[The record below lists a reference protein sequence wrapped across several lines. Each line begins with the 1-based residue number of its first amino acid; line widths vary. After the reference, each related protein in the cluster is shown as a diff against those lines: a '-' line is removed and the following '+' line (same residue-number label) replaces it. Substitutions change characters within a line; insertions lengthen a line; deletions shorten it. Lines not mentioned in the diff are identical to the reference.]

1 MTKDEHNALYW
12 AANKD
17 TINAARRVKYNQKAA
32 KRMVAKLIAKGIS
45 EAEAIAD
52 AAYKYQIDVEELRNA
67 TT

>member
-17 TINAARRVKYNQKAA
+17 TINAARRVKYNKKAA
-32 KRMVAKLIAKGIS
+32 KKMVAKLIAKGIS

-52 AAYKYQIDVEELRNA
+52 AAYKYEVSEEELKNA

>member
-17 TINAARRVKYNQKAA
+17 TINAARRVKYNKKAA
-32 KRMVAKLIAKGIS
+32 KKLVAKLIAKGIS

-52 AAYKYQIDVEELRNA
+52 AAYKYEVSEEELKNA

>member
-32 KRMVAKLIAKGIS
+32 KKMVAKLIAKGIS

-52 AAYKYQIDVEELRNA
+52 AAYKYQIDVEELKNA

>member
-1 MTKDEHNALYW
+1 MTKNEYDALYW
-12 AANKD
+12 AENKD
-17 TINAARRVKYNQKAA
+17 AINAARRVKYNKKAA

-52 AAYKYQIDVEELRNA
+52 AAYKYQIDVEELKNA

>member
-1 MTKDEHNALYW
+1 MTKNEYDARYW
-12 AANKD
+12 AENKD
-17 TINAARRVKYNQKAA
+17 NINAARRVKYNKKAA

-52 AAYKYQIDVEELRNA
+52 AAYKYQIDVEELKNA

>member
-32 KRMVAKLIAKGIS
+32 KKMVAKLIAKGIS

-52 AAYKYQIDVEELRNA
+52 AAYKYQLDAEELKNA

>member
-1 MTKDEHNALYW
+1 MTKNEYDALYW

-32 KRMVAKLIAKGIS
+32 KKMVAKLIAKGIS
-45 EAEAIAD
+45 EADAIAD
-52 AAYKYQIDVEELRNA
+52 AAYKYQIDVEELKNA

>member
-17 TINAARRVKYNQKAA
+17 TINAARRVKYNKKAA
-32 KRMVAKLIAKGIS
+32 KKMVAKLIAKGIS
-45 EAEAIAD
+45 EAEAITD
-52 AAYKYQIDVEELRNA
+52 AAYKYQIDVEELKNA